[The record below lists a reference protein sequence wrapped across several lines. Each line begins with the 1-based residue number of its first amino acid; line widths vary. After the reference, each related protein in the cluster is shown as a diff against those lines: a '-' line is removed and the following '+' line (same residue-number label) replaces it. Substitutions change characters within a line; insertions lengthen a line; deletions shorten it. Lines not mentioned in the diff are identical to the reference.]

1 VAGETKDEEYSKIIQ
16 DYFSIE
22 QKTKDSERTIKFCL
36 YPDRSRC
43 RGKLIKAHA
52 IQNNRILSK
61 LAEKGMLIAMD
72 GRNALGQQYAHPIGR
87 GITSTFTGF
96 CQYHDKNIFQEI
108 EDVPFLCSE
117 KQIFLLSYRT
127 FSWAFMKKL
136 QQAKRNATRDRLHHH
151 NQLPFTKANYQGCID
166 NAKQKVFFDHCLLT
180 NNYHVMGSAI
190 WILDYQIAF
199 AVSSMLELDY
209 GIDGKPIDPEHTP
222 NYEHSIYLNIFP
234 DDKKSYCIWSWR
246 KEDKSYY
253 DQFGKDFLALS
264 TEDKKN
270 YLNFNLPILTDAI
283 FISPRLWNKW
293 NEETKNVFVQQANL
307 DQLFELALEAGY
319 GRKYEHEVI
328 PWDLFEN
335 L

>member
-151 NQLPFTKANYQGCID
+151 NQLSSTKANYQGCID
-166 NAKQKVFFDHCLLT
+166 NAKQKVFFDHCLLM
-180 NNYHVMGSAI
+180 NDYHAMESVV
-190 WILDYQIAF
+190 WTLDYEIAF
-199 AVSSMLELDY
+199 TVSCMLELDY
-209 GIDGKPIDPEHTP
+209 GIDGTPIDSEHTP
-222 NYEHSIYLNIFP
+222 NYEHSIYLNVFP
-234 DDKKSYCIWSWR
+234 DDKNSYCIWSWR
-246 KEDKSYY
+246 KEDGLYY
-253 DQFGKDFLALS
+253 EKFGKDFLALPMK
-264 TEDKKN
+264 DKKN
-270 YLNFNLPILTDAI
+270 YLNCTLPLLTDAI
-283 FISPRLWNKW
+283 FISPRLWDSWGPEAQNR
-293 NEETKNVFVQQANL
+293 FVERANM
-307 DQLFELALEAGY
+307 DDLFAFALKDGY
-319 GRKYEHEVI
+319 GRKYEYDEV
-328 PWDLFEN
+328 PWNLFDS